1 MFFFMWVFTACYKS
15 SYGFYKKKNRTVN
28 LKNAHDKNCP
38 ITLSYHNF
46 QLQALHVHCPISAQ
60 VRLVLTNHIQEF
72 RYSFDYICNT
82 TSSYD

>member
-1 MFFFMWVFTACYKS
+1 MVFI
-15 SYGFYKKKNRTVN
+15 KKKNRTVN